1 MGNTRIKQPTEYILF
16 LVGDNHELNM
26 LLSDVF
32 IKFLSE
38 CLRLE
43 YLRLEMTRRVILAEK
58 VAQCL
63 HLIFMFPALSLTGI
77 TVISMAGYSNSLIN
91 VSTEMMSLWSRLQ
104 KYATRLMASSD
115 ISSAF
120 SGNAKTGTLHES
132 MTSAVT
138 LPTRSSSFR
147 LFPLV
152 AITTSAGGVSRQYS
166 SMTSSGIPS
175 LSE

>member
-1 MGNTRIKQPTEYILF
+1 MSLSNNILWGIPGLNNRLNIFFF

-63 HLIFMFPALSLTGI
+63 HLIFLCFQP
-77 TVISMAGYSNSLIN
+77 Y
-91 VSTEMMSLWSRLQ
+91 R
-104 KYATRLMASSD
+104 
-115 ISSAF
+115 
-120 SGNAKTGTLHES
+120 
-132 MTSAVT
+132 
-138 LPTRSSSFR
+138 
-147 LFPLV
+147 
-152 AITTSAGGVSRQYS
+152 
-166 SMTSSGIPS
+166 
-175 LSE
+175 

>member
-63 HLIFMFPALSLTGI
+63 HLIFLCFQP
-77 TVISMAGYSNSLIN
+77 Y
-91 VSTEMMSLWSRLQ
+91 R
-104 KYATRLMASSD
+104 
-115 ISSAF
+115 
-120 SGNAKTGTLHES
+120 
-132 MTSAVT
+132 
-138 LPTRSSSFR
+138 
-147 LFPLV
+147 
-152 AITTSAGGVSRQYS
+152 
-166 SMTSSGIPS
+166 
-175 LSE
+175 